1 MSIDSSNVTR
11 KSLPLT
17 SRDLSDLARLRE
29 SDVYHAAIRELT
41 AFSVTSQTSEASFLH
56 AVLAAGIVAIE
67 QKAEEAGYE
76 QMAQQIDTAA
86 AKAFARRRTPTWAS
100 E

>member
-17 SRDLSDLARLRE
+17 SRDVSDLARLRE
-29 SDVYHAAIRELT
+29 SDVYHAALRELT
-41 AFSVTSQTSEASFLH
+41 AISVTSQTSEASFLH

-86 AKAFARRRTPTWAS
+86 AKAFARRRTPTWAA